1 MARSILSEVLMLFG
15 LLTMVAGLWI
25 FSRALGLLAAGALLF
40 LLGFLTVDLAVRR
53 PSSGG

>member
-1 MARSILSEVLMLFG
+1 MARSILSEVLMLIG
-15 LLTMVAGLWI
+15 LCTMVVGLWI

-40 LLGFLTVDLAVRR
+40 LLGFLTVDRTVRR